1 LGEERGMSSQTEKH
15 VTVPYGLY
23 VIVWL
28 GLLALTVLTVGVS
41 FLDMKNTV
49 VLTAMLIACVK
60 STLVLLYFMHLR
72 FERPLFTIMF
82 IAVILTYGIFI
93 SLTFLDYSFR

>member
-1 LGEERGMSSQTEKH
+1 MSSGTEKH
-15 VTVPYGLY
+15 ALVPYGLY
-23 VIVWL
+23 VKVWL
-28 GLLALTVLTVGVS
+28 GLIALTVATVAVS

-49 VLTAMLIACVK
+49 ILTAMLIASVK

-72 FERPLFTIMF
+72 FERPLFTIMLV
-82 IAVILTYGIFI
+82 AVILTYGVFI